1 MITYE
6 MLAKELGEN
15 LLYELNPDLED
26 AFCAVE
32 NAKGGCGEIT
42 DEDRAPLAEEE
53 VFACEEELEKAEDAL
68 LDALDTTR
76 EALLKHIKKCKRIA
90 AMLGA
95 KETEAAR

>member
-1 MITYE
+1 MTVTYE
-6 MLAKELGEN
+6 MLAKELGES
-15 LLYELNPDLED
+15 LLYELNPNLED

-32 NAKGGCGEIT
+32 NAKSDCEGIT
-42 DEDRAPLAEEE
+42 DEDLAGLAEFEE
-53 VFACEEELEKAEDAL
+53 AEDAL

-76 EALLKHIKKCKRIA
+76 EALLEHIKKCKRIA